1 MSTDIRKITISL
13 PADLLEFA
21 DRLAVQIHTSRSQVI
36 TQALATARTQEEERL
51 AIAGYRFYA
60 GEATEF
66 AQASAQMSAEAINA
80 PSNEV
85 PNGETW

>member
-66 AQASAQMSAEAINA
+66 AQASAQMNAEAINA
-80 PSNEV
+80 PTIEV